1 MFCLLVAIFI
11 YVVSNGR
18 KRGVV
23 DVRREKVLLVLSFM
37 YLLVTLFEDEFEE
50 DEEACRLLREIRER
64 LKKLLEEV
72 EG

>member
-1 MFCLLVAIFI
+1 M
-11 YVVSNGR
+11 
-18 KRGVV
+18 
-23 DVRREKVLLVLSFM
+23 RREKVLLVLSFM
-37 YLLVTLFEDEFEE
+37 YLLVTLFEDEFKE